1 MPSEN
6 NIAMGIKKNTL
17 GLVKKHLCSI
27 MAYVSVDHNGL
38 NGILKKKNDNILK
51 PTKVRYRIYLGLY
64 NSVCIR
70 LHSRIERL
78 NEINMFEY
86 KNVFSIQALIK
97 NRPHIAT
104 VM

>member
-38 NGILKKKNDNILK
+38 NGILKKK
-51 PTKVRYRIYLGLY
+51 
-64 NSVCIR
+64 
-70 LHSRIERL
+70 
-78 NEINMFEY
+78 
-86 KNVFSIQALIK
+86 
-97 NRPHIAT
+97 
-104 VM
+104 

>member
-38 NGILKKKNDNILK
+38 NGILKKKMI
-51 PTKVRYRIYLGLY
+51 I
-64 NSVCIR
+64 
-70 LHSRIERL
+70 
-78 NEINMFEY
+78 F
-86 KNVFSIQALIK
+86 
-97 NRPHIAT
+97 
-104 VM
+104 